1 MFVKICGIT
10 TEEAAQA
17 AAEAGADLIGFVFTE
32 SKREISP
39 VAAAAIASR
48 LPASVQTV
56 GVFVNEEPAVME
68 QIASQVGLDF
78 LQLHG
83 EEPPHVAKSLSAKV
97 IKAFPAEKARLE
109 NVHTYPCDYFLIDTP
124 SINRGGSGK
133 TFDWSLLQESGIDRE
148 RLLLA
153 GGLHPENVR
162 EAVEAVNPFAVDV
175 SSGVET
181 AGKKDPEKMKA
192 FIEQAKQREAYKK

>member
-17 AAEAGADLIGFVFTE
+17 AARSGADLIGFIFTK
-32 SKREISP
+32 SKRQISP
-39 VAAAAIASR
+39 GAAASIASR

-56 GVFVNEEPAVME
+56 GVFVNEDVAVME
-68 QIASQVGLDF
+68 RIASNVGLDF
-78 LQLHG
+78 IQLHG
-83 EEPPHVAKSLSAKV
+83 EEPPDVATSLSVKV
-97 IKAFPAEKARLE
+97 IKAFPAEREKLE
-109 NVHTYPCDYFLIDTP
+109 HANTYPCDYLLIDTP
-124 SINRGGSGK
+124 SVNRGGTGK
-133 TFDWSLLQESGIDRE
+133 TFDWSLLQETAIDRE

-153 GGLHPENVR
+153 GGLRPENVR
-162 EAVEAVNPFAVDV
+162 KAVEVVKPFAVDV

-181 AGKKDPEKMKA
+181 DGKKDPEKIKA

>member
-97 IKAFPAEKARLE
+97 IKAFP
-109 NVHTYPCDYFLIDTP
+109 
-124 SINRGGSGK
+124 
-133 TFDWSLLQESGIDRE
+133 
-148 RLLLA
+148 
-153 GGLHPENVR
+153 
-162 EAVEAVNPFAVDV
+162 
-175 SSGVET
+175 
-181 AGKKDPEKMKA
+181 
-192 FIEQAKQREAYKK
+192 